1 MAPRR
6 YGVASGGSVQRLWNG
21 KLVDDFTE
29 ADTLRFMADTDI
41 QLHGSMSADTLAVIE
56 RSGYRYEGGEVLPR
70 PGKEE
75 MTMSEEKT
83 TGAQA
88 PEQEAPGGSGLKLEV
103 TARPIEP
110 IKIWWVSQV

>member
-6 YGVASGGSVQRLWNG
+6 YGVASDGSVQRLWNG
-21 KLVDDFTE
+21 KLAEDFTE

-41 QLHGSMSADTLAVIE
+41 QLHGKVSADILAAIQKA
-56 RSGYRYEGGEVLPR
+56 GYRYEGGEVLPR

-83 TGAQA
+83 TGRAG
-88 PEQEAPGGSGLKLEV
+88 PGTGGSQRLRLDTGRN
-103 TARPIEP
+103 RPAH
-110 IKIWWVSQV
+110 

>member
-21 KLVDDFTE
+21 KLVEDFTE

-56 RSGYRYEGGEVLPR
+56 RSGYR
-70 PGKEE
+70 
-75 MTMSEEKT
+75 
-83 TGAQA
+83 
-88 PEQEAPGGSGLKLEV
+88 
-103 TARPIEP
+103 
-110 IKIWWVSQV
+110 